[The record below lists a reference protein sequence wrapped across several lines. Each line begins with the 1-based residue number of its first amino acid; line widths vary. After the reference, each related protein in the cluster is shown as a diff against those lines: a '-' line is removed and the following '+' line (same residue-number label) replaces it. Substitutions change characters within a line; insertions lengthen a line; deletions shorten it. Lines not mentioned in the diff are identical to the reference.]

1 MEKLKELRKGNQ
13 MKEFQNIIGNVLRVR
28 KKIFVAR
35 EIRDPET
42 PEEIVYEPDRIRRL
56 ILDKYGKLYGSDHE
70 KFYFEIG
77 NIEPTT
83 SKDICRAAELVSV
96 DKELGIDCIPDYN
109 DPEGFEL
116 RTLMFQKSKESMFG
130 TMWNIFLLHHKFYLQ
145 RPTADV
151 KGLSRPDI
159 ISTRVYIN
167 AVQ

>member
-109 DPEGFEL
+109 DPECALGLVEQQLFCV
-116 RTLMFQKSKESMFG
+116 FG
-130 TMWNIFLLHHKFYLQ
+130 IRSLYILHFLFLDQSIYLIE
-145 RPTADV
+145 
-151 KGLSRPDI
+151 GL
-159 ISTRVYIN
+159 
-167 AVQ
+167 